1 MPVVVR
7 VDCCMKFIFIYI
19 IILNQFWPETC
30 LLACIISTFN
40 IFCYMDIIQYYKY
53 PIIIIFSD
61 TRKNIVGL
69 TFNLFLILVLN
80 MYKKLAIQFFSI
92 FTE

>member
-1 MPVVVR
+1 
-7 VDCCMKFIFIYI
+7 
-19 IILNQFWPETC
+19 
-30 LLACIISTFN
+30 
-40 IFCYMDIIQYYKY
+40 MDIIQYYKY